1 MNWLGHLWLTPP
13 TPHGWLGALLGDFTR
28 GPVPEHWPVALREAV
43 VLHRQL
49 DTLCAR
55 HAAFRSSRLRI
66 GEQHGHYRSVL
77 VDVFW
82 DHVLAAQW
90 PRFAGDHPDSGAL
103 DAFVARVHA
112 GLDAVRDE
120 MPPELAQVYPRLR
133 DQAWLLSYRE
143 LAGIEVALRRMRR
156 RLRRDH
162 PLEDA
167 VRDLAADVDG
177 FATDFANFRDD
188 ARALARATAE
198 RTAD

>member
-28 GPVPEHWPVALREAV
+28 GPVPEHWPIALREAV
-43 VLHRQL
+43 TLHRQL
-49 DTLCAR
+49 DSLCAR

-66 GEQHGHYRSVL
+66 GAQHGHYRSVL

-90 PRFAGDHPDSGAL
+90 PRFVGEGPEL
-103 DAFVARVHA
+103 DAFVARVHT

-167 VRDLAADVDG
+167 VRDLAADVEG
-177 FATDFANFRDD
+177 FATDFAAFRDD
-188 ARALARATAE
+188 ARALARATTDRALG
-198 RTAD
+198 